1 MGLPSA
7 SSSAGAVP
15 AFRAASRSFCR
26 LNSSFDNFPTAENEA
41 HKPISRY
48 LTHWSL
54 LDEAIFL
61 MFRWLKA

>member
-26 LNSSFDNFPTAENEA
+26 LNSSFDNFPTAENGDY
-41 HKPISRY
+41 KPINKY
-48 LTHWSL
+48 LTTGAYLMKPS
-54 LDEAIFL
+54 FL
-61 MFRWLKA
+61 CFGG